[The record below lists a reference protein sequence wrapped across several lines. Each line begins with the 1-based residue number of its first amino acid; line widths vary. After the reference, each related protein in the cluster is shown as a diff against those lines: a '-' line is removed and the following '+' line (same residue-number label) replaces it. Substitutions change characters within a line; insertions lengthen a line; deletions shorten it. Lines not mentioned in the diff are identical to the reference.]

1 MPEKAT
7 EAMKRN
13 KSKKKSV
20 VLILFA
26 FLLILPCRTFAGH
39 RPRIDTPELERRI
52 HALINIERRRA
63 GLRPFALNRK
73 LAAIARQ
80 HSRDMAER
88 DYFSH
93 MTPGGRSPLDRY
105 RESGFACR
113 VREGD
118 RIYLGAENIF
128 QNNLYSSVEYINGR
142 AYYNWNS
149 TGEIARSTVEG
160 WMESP
165 GHRRNILTPAFRS
178 EGIGVAIRDG
188 KVYITED
195 FC

>member
-1 MPEKAT
+1 MSQK
-7 EAMKRN
+7 EAEVK
-13 KSKKKSV
+13 KSKKTVKY
-20 VLILFA
+20 VLLLFV
-26 FLLILPCRTFAGH
+26 LLFVLPCRTFAKNH
-39 RPRIDTPELERRI
+39 EPRIDKSWLERRI
-52 HALINIERRRA
+52 HVLINIERRRA
-63 GLRPFALNRK
+63 GLRPLALNRK
-73 LAAIARQ
+73 LSAIARR
-80 HSRDMAER
+80 HSRDMADR

-113 VREGD
+113 VREGG

-128 QNNLYSSVEYINGR
+128 QNDLYSSIEYIDGR

-149 TGEIARSTVEG
+149 MEEIARSTVEG

-165 GHRRNILTPAFRS
+165 GHRRNILTRAFRS
-178 EGIGVAIRDG
+178 EGIGVAIRNG
-188 KVYITED
+188 KVYITQD